1 MKETLHVPVLLQE
14 AVDGLSVQPGAVVV
28 DATIGGGGHTRE
40 ILKRVLPKGL
50 VIAFD
55 ADKSALEKF
64 REAARSD
71 EFLTKALAEKSLI
84 LVHKNYSFLGGVL
97 EDEGIKA
104 VDAILADLGFSS
116 DQIENGERGFSFQKS
131 GPLDM
136 RLDQETELTADR
148 STQLTADRSTQLT
161 ADRSTQLTADRST
174 QLTAETIV
182 NTFSLEEIE
191 KILREYGDESESRR
205 IARAII
211 VARGDKPFATTGE
224 LASLIEDAYPKGKR
238 YRMKIHPATKT
249 FQALRIAVNREFEH
263 LEQFLLEAV
272 KHLRLGGR
280 LAVITFHSGEDRIV
294 SQFFKSQARGCV
306 CPPGFPV
313 CRCGQKPILKILTK
327 KPIIPS
333 DQEVQDNPRS
343 RSAKLRIA
351 QRI

>member
-1 MKETLHVPVLLQE
+1 MKSMKETLHVPVLLQE

-148 STQLTADRSTQLT
+148 STQLTA
-161 ADRSTQLTADRST
+161 
-174 QLTAETIV
+174 ETIV

-263 LEQFLLEAV
+263 LEQFLPEAV